1 MASSQTTAASTPSIS
16 DQPITGTSLDFFLF
30 FKATYPD
37 EDTQNATGGSR
48 KRKSK
53 GMVMYRCLHCPADK
67 PWANRKRDNAWHH
80 ARRCHADI
88 ISSLDRTLIGGSS
101 DVLDDEREAKRPRID
116 AFFPSRYSD
125 VSLRRMFDRDRYLD
139 AIISLITRRR
149 LAFSAITWDEMQ
161 EIMLAANPAIEDL
174 LVTNRSALMR
184 LIDATY
190 ELYSSQLMATLEA
203 SISKIHILSD
213 LWTSPHRHGIL
224 AISARWVDQDYQPRR
239 ALLAMPE
246 CRYSHSGET
255 QASLIIDTLAK
266 YGIASKV
273 GYHVGDNATS
283 NDTCLSY
290 LSRRL
295 REDYGLTF
303 DPSKRRIRC
312 VAHIINLSLQAFLLA
327 SSKEALIAALDAT
340 DDTSNDQLFAQFY
353 DTLHDAGQTP
363 RTDETHQRKK
373 SFAKRQSYTRELHW
387 MAAYRAPT
395 ESTQHRGLDTELQDD
410 ILLASEWEFIE
421 RTHRFLQPF
430 ASATLLAEG
439 ARSTLSQSLSIMDV
453 LLRQYEKYKELYS
466 SKENHDPNM
475 VHCIDMGWFVLNKY
489 YTLSDQTPVYA
500 AALLLDPSKRRKYIE
515 RNWQESWHAP
525 AIAAA
530 QQIWLDEYN
539 AAPIPESLRVPLD
552 VSSSSGRQHNELD
565 ELLSDIAVT
574 GPILDDADDF
584 ETFIYAPPTRITG
597 SPLQWWLHRDQR
609 KAYPR
614 LSRMAIDILS
624 IPPESSDVES
634 HFSSAR
640 RTLSWD
646 RESMTCENLAKVECV
661 GNWMREGIIVPKS
674 HGGRGVISSVAVEFS
689 VETEAEDF
697 LD

>member
-1 MASSQTTAASTPSIS
+1 
-16 DQPITGTSLDFFLF
+16 
-30 FKATYPD
+30 
-37 EDTQNATGGSR
+37 
-48 KRKSK
+48 
-53 GMVMYRCLHCPADK
+53 
-67 PWANRKRDNAWHH
+67 
-80 ARRCHADI
+80 
-88 ISSLDRTLIGGSS
+88 
-101 DVLDDEREAKRPRID
+101 
-116 AFFPSRYSD
+116 
-125 VSLRRMFDRDRYLD
+125 
-139 AIISLITRRR
+139 
-149 LAFSAITWDEMQ
+149 
-161 EIMLAANPAIEDL
+161 
-174 LVTNRSALMR
+174 
-184 LIDATY
+184 
-190 ELYSSQLMATLEA
+190 
-203 SISKIHILSD
+203 
-213 LWTSPHRHGIL
+213 
-224 AISARWVDQDYQPRR
+224 
-239 ALLAMPE
+239 
-246 CRYSHSGET
+246 
-255 QASLIIDTLAK
+255 
-266 YGIASKV
+266 
-273 GYHVGDNATS
+273 
-283 NDTCLSY
+283 
-290 LSRRL
+290 
-295 REDYGLTF
+295 
-303 DPSKRRIRC
+303 
-312 VAHIINLSLQAFLLA
+312 
-327 SSKEALIAALDAT
+327 
-340 DDTSNDQLFAQFY
+340 
-353 DTLHDAGQTP
+353 
-363 RTDETHQRKK
+363 
-373 SFAKRQSYTRELHW
+373 
-387 MAAYRAPT
+387 
-395 ESTQHRGLDTELQDD
+395 
-410 ILLASEWEFIE
+410 
-421 RTHRFLQPF
+421 
-430 ASATLLAEG
+430 
-439 ARSTLSQSLSIMDV
+439 MDV

-466 SKENHDPNM
+466 SKENHDPHM

-525 AIAAA
+525 AITAA

-584 ETFIYAPPTRITG
+584 ETFIDAPPTRITG

-609 KAYPR
+609 EAYRR

>member
-16 DQPITGTSLDFFLF
+16 DQPITGTSLDFSLF

-37 EDTQNATGGSR
+37 EDTQNTTGGSR
-48 KRKSK
+48 KRKSR

-101 DVLDDEREAKRPRID
+101 DVLDDEREATRPRID
-116 AFFPSRYSD
+116 AFFPFRYSD

-149 LAFSAITWDEMQ
+149 LAFSAINWDEMQ

-224 AISARWVDQDYQPRR
+224 AISARWVDQDYRPQR

-295 REDYGLTF
+295 RDDYG
-303 DPSKRRIRC
+303 
-312 VAHIINLSLQAFLLA
+312 
-327 SSKEALIAALDAT
+327 
-340 DDTSNDQLFAQFY
+340 
-353 DTLHDAGQTP
+353 
-363 RTDETHQRKK
+363 
-373 SFAKRQSYTRELHW
+373 
-387 MAAYRAPT
+387 
-395 ESTQHRGLDTELQDD
+395 
-410 ILLASEWEFIE
+410 
-421 RTHRFLQPF
+421 
-430 ASATLLAEG
+430 
-439 ARSTLSQSLSIMDV
+439 
-453 LLRQYEKYKELYS
+453 ELYS
-466 SKENHDPNM
+466 SKENHDPHM

-489 YTLSDQTPVYA
+489 YNLSDQTPVYA

-584 ETFIYAPPTRITG
+584 ETFIDAPPTRITG

-634 HFSSAR
+634 NFSSAR

>member
-16 DQPITGTSLDFFLF
+16 DQPITGTSLDFSLF

-37 EDTQNATGGSR
+37 EDTQNTTGGSR
-48 KRKSK
+48 KRKSR

-80 ARRCHADI
+80 TRRCHADI

-101 DVLDDEREAKRPRID
+101 DVVDDEREATRPRID

-149 LAFSAITWDEMQ
+149 LAFSAINWDEMQ

-224 AISARWVDQDYQPRR
+224 AISARWVDQDYQPQR

-266 YGIASKV
+266 HGIASKV

-290 LSRRL
+290 FSRRL
-295 REDYGLTF
+295 RDDYGLTF

-353 DTLHDAGQTP
+353 DTLHDAGQTT
-363 RTDETHQRKK
+363 RTDEAHQRRRA
-373 SFAKRQSYTRELHW
+373 SRKRQS
-387 MAAYRAPT
+387 
-395 ESTQHRGLDTELQDD
+395 ELQDD

-466 SKENHDPNM
+466 SKENHDPHM

-525 AIAAA
+525 AITAA

-584 ETFIYAPPTRITG
+584 ETFIDAPPTRITG

-609 KAYPR
+609 EAYPR

>member
-16 DQPITGTSLDFFLF
+16 DQPITGTSLDFSLF

-37 EDTQNATGGSR
+37 EDTQNTTGGSR
-48 KRKSK
+48 KRKSR

-80 ARRCHADI
+80 TRRCHADI

-101 DVLDDEREAKRPRID
+101 DVVDDEREATRPRID

-149 LAFSAITWDEMQ
+149 LAFSAIKWDEMQ

-203 SISKIHILSD
+203 SVSKIHILSD

-224 AISARWVDQDYQPRR
+224 AISARWVDQDYQPQR

-295 REDYGLTF
+295 RDDYGLTF

-340 DDTSNDQLFAQFY
+340 DDTSIDQLFAQFY
-353 DTLHDAGQTP
+353 DTLHDAGQTT
-363 RTDETHQRKK
+363 RTDEAHQRRRASRK
-373 SFAKRQSYTRELHW
+373 SQS
-387 MAAYRAPT
+387 
-395 ESTQHRGLDTELQDD
+395 ELQDD

-466 SKENHDPNM
+466 SKENHDPHM

-525 AIAAA
+525 AITAA

-584 ETFIYAPPTRITG
+584 ETFIDAPPTRITG

-609 KAYPR
+609 EAYPR